1 MAELKLKG
9 ITKRFENVTALK
21 NLNLEIKDGEFFVLL
36 GPTGAGKTTTL
47 RCIAG
52 LDYPEEGEIFLGED
66 LVNSMIPAERNV
78 AMVFQY
84 YTLYPHLN
92 VRENLE
98 FPLRSKKRN
107 LSDDEIDK
115 RVLEAAKILK
125 IEDKLHQ
132 KTTELSG
139 GEMQRVGIG
148 RAIVRKPRLFLMDE
162 PLSNLDAKLREG
174 MRSELARLHI
184 DMGETFLYVTHD
196 QIEAMTMADRVAVMN
211 EGEILQ
217 IGTPDDI
224 YNTPET
230 TFVASFVGSP
240 QINLIAAEVKGDYLN
255 IPILGINMNLT
266 NNQKFS
272 VGNRREVL
280 FGVRP
285 EDVEV
290 VKGNDNDH
298 LSHVYFK
305 QSMGAEDNLNL
316 KCGDGMIRALVE
328 PHLKM
333 KEGDEVSFSIDIQ
346 RSHIFDINSGKA
358 LR

>member
-9 ITKRFENVTALK
+9 ITKKFDNVTALK
-21 NLNLEIKDGEFFVLL
+21 NLNLDIKDGEFFVLL

-52 LDYPEEGEIFLGED
+52 LEYPEEGEIILGED
-66 LVNSMIPAERNV
+66 TVNSVVPADRDV

-107 LSDDEIDK
+107 LTEEEINE
-115 RVLEAAKILK
+115 RVMDAARILH
-125 IEDKLHQ
+125 IEEKLDSNA
-132 KTTELSG
+132 TELSG

-148 RAIVRKPRLFLMDE
+148 RAIVRKPRIFLMDE

-174 MRSELARLHI
+174 MRAELARLHI

-196 QIEAMTMADRVAVMN
+196 QVEAMTMADRVAVLN

-224 YNTPET
+224 YNLPAT

-240 QINLIAAEVKGDYLN
+240 QVNLIMAEVKGDFLN
-255 IPILGINMNLT
+255 IPSLGINADLT
-266 NNQKFS
+266 AAQKAAL
-272 VGNRREVL
+272 GDRKEVL

-290 VKGNDNDH
+290 VKGSGKDH
-298 LSHVYFK
+298 ACQVYFK

-316 KCGDGMIRALVE
+316 KCGDGTLRALVE
-328 PHLKM
+328 PQLKLR
-333 KEGDEVSFSIDIQ
+333 EGDAVSFSIDVE
-346 RSHIFDINSGKA
+346 RAHIFDVDSGIA